1 MAEKI
6 EGVKPTRMELLKLK
20 KKAKLADKGHRLLKQ
35 KRDALIMEF
44 FNILEEAKGVR
55 KEANEALSKAFE
67 SIILAR
73 GTLGTMTVTQAS
85 MATGDIAPLETK
97 TKSIMGVKV
106 PTLKLEE
113 IDRNA
118 SNRGY
123 SLIDTSSK
131 LDEAAEQFEKALA
144 VVVQLSEVEK
154 TIRLLAEEIESTKRR
169 VNALENIVLPRL
181 HGTVKYI
188 EMRLDEMERENF
200 FKLKRIKAAIDEE
213 G

>member
-1 MAEKI
+1 MTEKI

-35 KRDALIMEF
+35 KRDALVMEF

-55 KEANEALSKAFE
+55 KEANENLSKAFE

-85 MATGDIAPLETK
+85 MATGDVAPLETK

-113 IDRNA
+113 TER
-118 SNRGY
+118 SPVNRGY

-144 VVVQLSEVEK
+144 VVVRLSEVEK
-154 TIRLLAEEIESTKRR
+154 TIRLLATEIESTKRR

-181 HGTVKYI
+181 NGTVKYI

-200 FKLKRIKAAIDEE
+200 FKLKQIKAKID
-213 G
+213 

>member
-20 KKAKLADKGHRLLKQ
+20 KKAKLAAKGHRLLKQ
-35 KRDALIMEF
+35 KRDALVMEF

-85 MATGDIAPLETK
+85 MSTGDVAPLETK

-113 IDRNA
+113 SQRDA

-131 LDEAAEQFEKALA
+131 MDEAAEQFEKALA
-144 VVVQLSEVEK
+144 VVVRLSEVEK
-154 TIRLLAEEIESTKRR
+154 TIRLLAKEIESTKRR

-181 HGTVKYI
+181 NGTVKYI

-200 FKLKRIKAAIDEE
+200 FKLKQIKAKME

>member
-20 KKAKLADKGHRLLKQ
+20 KKAKLASKGHRLLKQ

-55 KEANEALSKAFE
+55 KEANVALSRAFE

-85 MATGDIAPLETK
+85 MATSDVVPLETK

-113 IDRNA
+113 TER
-118 SNRGY
+118 SPVNRGY

-131 LDEAAEQFEKALA
+131 LDEAAEHFEKALT

-154 TIRLLAEEIESTKRR
+154 TIRLLAKEIESTKRR

-181 HGTVKYI
+181 TGTVKYI

-200 FKLKRIKAAIDEE
+200 FKLKRIKAAIDA
-213 G
+213 

>member
-20 KKAKLADKGHRLLKQ
+20 RKTKLADKGHQLLKQ

-44 FNILEEAKGVR
+44 FSILEEAKGVR
-55 KEANEALSKAFE
+55 KQANETLSEAFE

-73 GTLGTMTVTQAS
+73 ATLGTMTVTQAS
-85 MATGDIAPLETK
+85 MATGDAAPLETK
-97 TKSIMGVKV
+97 SKSIMGVTV
-106 PTLKLEE
+106 PTMKLGETQQ
-113 IDRNA
+113 RNPV
-118 SNRGY
+118 NRGY
-123 SLIDTSSK
+123 GLVDTSSK
-131 LDEAAEQFEKALA
+131 LDEAAEQFENALA
-144 VVVQLSEVEK
+144 VVVRLGEVEK

-181 HGTVKYI
+181 RGTVKYI

-200 FKLKRIKAAIDEE
+200 FKLKRIKAAME
-213 G
+213 